1 MQNTI
6 KNKTAG
12 KNKTIGSSKQ
22 AGMTFIGLVLVVAA
36 LISLLAVGMKI
47 MPAYLEFMSVKK
59 AIKNAANSADTS
71 DKKAVVN
78 AFNKSAAV
86 DNVTVIK
93 GSDLVISGG
102 VISTQYQV
110 LIPIAANASV
120 LLDFSATSAK

>member
-6 KNKTAG
+6 KNKTIG
-12 KNKTIGSSKQ
+12 KNKQT
-22 AGMTFIGLVLVVAA
+22 GMTFIGLVLVVAA

-59 AIKNAANSADTS
+59 AIKNAANSADMS
-71 DKKAVVN
+71 DKKAVIN

-86 DNVTVIK
+86 DNVSVIK
-93 GSDLVISGG
+93 GSDLVVNGG

-110 LIPIAANASV
+110 LIPIVANASV

>member
-6 KNKTAG
+6 KNKIIG
-12 KNKTIGSSKQ
+12 KNKQT
-22 AGMTFIGLVLVVAA
+22 GMTFIGLVLVVAA

-59 AIKNAANSADTS
+59 AIKNAANSADMS
-71 DKKAVVN
+71 DKKAVIN

-86 DNVTVIK
+86 DNVSVIK
-93 GSDLVISGG
+93 GSDLVVNGG

-110 LIPIAANASV
+110 LIPIVANASV
-120 LLDFSATSAK
+120 LLDFSATSAKQT